1 MISKYKIYFTIAF
14 LFASFL
20 SFAQPDDLKKVD
32 YTLAD
37 KIATEFPKKKKYKTV
52 SDIAGPLT
60 ENLKTEHEKF
70 RAIFR
75 WITENIEYNKSAANA
90 ADADK
95 VIRKNKAVCQG
106 FSNLLKEMC
115 ESVKIPCEMVV
126 GYTKT
131 DVKDINRKLKKTDHA
146 WNIVTLYNKKYL
158 VDVTWATSK
167 FNVNTRKFEKAFD
180 EHYFLTPPEKF
191 ILDHLPEN
199 KKDQLLEKP
208 LSKKRFSSTPLLYAD
223 YFHVGI
229 GDIFPNKGK
238 LKQRQSEPFVF
249 KFNCTGEF
257 PINEASIL
265 ADNDKYFTPVKL
277 TKSITPGFT
286 HEFLY
291 TFEKEGDHDL
301 TIFLN
306 GKPIVEYLIKVK

>member
-1 MISKYKIYFTIAF
+1 VVYETK
-14 LFASFL
+14 
-20 SFAQPDDLKKVD
+20 AQPDDLKKVD

-37 KIATEFPKKKKYKTV
+37 KTAIEFPKKKKYKMV

-115 ESVKIPCEMVV
+115 ESVKIPCEVVV

-167 FNVNTRKFEKAFD
+167 FNVNTRRFEKAFD
-180 EHYFLTPPEKF
+180 EHYFLTPPDKF

-199 KKDQLLEKP
+199 KKDQLLESP
-208 LSKKRFSSTPLLYAD
+208 ISKKKFSSTPLLYAD
-223 YFHVGI
+223 YFHTGLGTI
-229 GDIFPNKGK
+229 YPTSGK
-238 LKQRQSEPFVF
+238 LKQKISRPFVF
-249 KFNCTGEF
+249 RFNYSGSV
-257 PINEASIL
+257 PIKEVTIL
-265 ADNDKYFTPVKL
+265 LDYDKYFKKVKL
-277 TKSITPGFT
+277 IKSSTENFSY
-286 HEFLY
+286 EFEY
-291 TFEKEGDHDL
+291 TFEKEGKHDL
-301 TIFLN
+301 TIFID
-306 GKPIVEYLIKVK
+306 GKPVVEYLIKVK